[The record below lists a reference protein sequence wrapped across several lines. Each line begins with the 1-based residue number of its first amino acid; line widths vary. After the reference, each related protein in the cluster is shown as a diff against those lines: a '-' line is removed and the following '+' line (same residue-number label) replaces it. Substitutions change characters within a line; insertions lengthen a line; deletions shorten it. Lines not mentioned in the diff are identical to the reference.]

1 LKSRGAASATAMTTI
16 GADIETGGATP

>member
-1 LKSRGAASATAMTTI
+1 VNNGCLGHAGALTAI